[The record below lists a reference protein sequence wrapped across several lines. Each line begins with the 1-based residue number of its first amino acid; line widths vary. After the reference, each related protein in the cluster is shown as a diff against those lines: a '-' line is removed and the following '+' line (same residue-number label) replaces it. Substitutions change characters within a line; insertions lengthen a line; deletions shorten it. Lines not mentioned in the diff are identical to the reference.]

1 MNAHTPGPW
10 TWSMDKIGR
19 GPVGKGNTVHAA
31 LGASRPNCP
40 PPYRTGVLTPN
51 WCTDVDGQVWNTWI
65 SVKEADARLI
75 AAAPDLLE
83 ALRVLLCDVEA
94 VDAVANYGLELQV
107 GMYQAHKAILKATTG
122 ETK

>member
-1 MNAHTPGPW
+1 MSAHTPGPW

-51 WCTDVDGQVWNTWI
+51 WCTDVDGQVWNTWV

-75 AAAPDLLE
+75 ASSPDLLN
-83 ALRVLLCDVEA
+83 ALREV
-94 VDAVANYGLELQV
+94 VAYCAEHGHDWMCMV
-107 GMYQAHKAILKATTG
+107 QARAAIAKATG
-122 ETK
+122 GAA